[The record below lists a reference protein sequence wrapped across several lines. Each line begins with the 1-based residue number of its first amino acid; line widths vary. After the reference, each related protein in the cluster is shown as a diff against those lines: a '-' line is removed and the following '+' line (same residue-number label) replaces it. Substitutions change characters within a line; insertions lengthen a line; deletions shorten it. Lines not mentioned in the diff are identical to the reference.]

1 MRGRTPLVVAFLAV
15 LWVFSYQNPV
25 PVFAELAPGTV
36 IDTTNWQQVE
46 GLIPDS
52 VLNWIKKGDGTIT
65 IGKLPYNV
73 DDFMPP
79 AALKYKESNKGKYDV
94 DANGLM
100 VDVKTG
106 KLPDFIDGLPFSEI
120 DLKDPNAGSKIM
132 YNKHYY
138 SYVVGNVE
146 VPFQTKWVGRKTGY
160 ERELTNDYQTYV
172 LDGYPPAREESNPEN
187 VELHSLI
194 IILSPFDVKGTNILL
209 WRYRDERLDS
219 TFAYVPAIRRVR
231 RMSPANRSDAFVGS
245 DFCVDDAWG
254 YGGKINAFTWKLIKK
269 ADQLVPFYPGPAVEM
284 RKNEAGEMATVP
296 GNRNITYG
304 FETDGWQ
311 GAPWWPQE
319 LVYVMRPTY
328 ILECEAKDKYYNY
341 GPQQLY
347 VDAGCYTPTYKVI
360 SDRSGSYWKTEWQ
373 SLGGIGDPKNA
384 ALNNFAF
391 VGLANMMAF
400 DDRSQHACCLVLY
413 HPKNSSRYEAKLD
426 RNDFSLGGFQK
437 LCK

>member
-1 MRGRTPLVVAFLAV
+1 MRKERHLWIALIIGLA
-15 LWVFSYQNPV
+15 LSCLIPQ
-25 PVFAELAPGTV
+25 AALADLAPGTV
-36 IDTTNWQQVE
+36 IDKTNAEQAE
-46 GLIPDS
+46 GLLPDP
-52 VLNWIKKGDGTIT
+52 VLNWIKKGDGTMT
-65 IGKLPYNV
+65 VGELPY
-73 DDFMPP
+73 DMDAFMPP
-79 AALKYKESNKGKYDV
+79 AGQKYMESNVGKYEV
-94 DANGLM
+94 NAEGLL

-106 KLPDFIDGLPFSEI
+106 KLPDFIDGLPFPQI
-120 DLKDPNAGSKIM
+120 DLNDPNAGPKIM

-138 SYVVGNVE
+138 SYIVGNVD
-146 VPFQTKWVGRKTGY
+146 VPFQTKWVGRKTGF
-160 ERELTNDYQTYV
+160 ERELICGYQTYV

-194 IILSPFDVKGTNILL
+194 LLFAPFDVKGTNILL
-209 WRYRDERLDS
+209 WRYRDDRLDS

-254 YGGKINAFTWKLIKK
+254 YAGKINAFSWKVIKK
-269 ADQLVPFYPGPAVEM
+269 ADQLIPVYPGKPLKIA
-284 RKNEAGEMATVP
+284 KNDAGEWRTVNE
-296 GNRNITYG
+296 GQDITYG
-304 FETDGWQ
+304 FQHEGFQ

-319 LVYVMRPTY
+319 LVYIKRSTY

-341 GPQQLY
+341 GPQQLWI
-347 VDAGCYTPTYKVI
+347 DAGCYTPTYKVI
-360 SDRSGSYWKTEWQ
+360 SDRSGAYWKTEWQ
-373 SLGGIGDPKNA
+373 ALGPTANEDGSIK
-384 ALNNFAF
+384 L

-413 HPKNSSRYEAKLD
+413 HPKNSTRYFAILD